1 MRITAIAVLALL
13 TLVTGD
19 ASREGGNSKEQLEGK
34 LIRVMD
40 ELDAKDSIGIYGD
53 IVTLD
58 KVEAESEESSEE
70 SEDPL
75 VSRIE
80 RFLRTRKLEVNLPDD
95 TSTAGLFGRAL
106 GQRSIDIKLRSLARG
121 TSEGK
126 RD

>member
-13 TLVTGD
+13 TLMTSD
-19 ASREGGNSKEQLEGK
+19 ASRQSGNSKEHLEGK
-34 LIRVMD
+34 LIRMMD

-58 KVEAESEESSEE
+58 KVETESVEPSEESV
-70 SEDPL
+70 DPL

-80 RFLRTRKLEVNLPDD
+80 RFLRTRKVEVSLPDD

-106 GQRSIDIKLRSLARG
+106 GQRNIDIELRSLARG

-126 RD
+126 